1 MADEQIEM
9 LLAKLAESEVGSEQ
23 KEVREAITSFLARKK
38 ERATPQ
44 KLIQMLTL
52 LNKDH
57 VFQKG
62 QLVRWK
68 KGLKDRRIPREDE
81 PAIVVRVLTRSYL
94 MNKKSRAPRI
104 SKILLMLF
112 WESFMRASF
121 LCTTIIVTN
130 LSHTNKLS
138 HL

>member
-81 PAIVVRVLTRSYL
+81 PAIVVRVLDEVIFDEQKESGSPYFKDPLDVVLGVIHEGQFL
-94 MNKKSRAPRI
+94 MYHYN
-104 SKILLMLF
+104 
-112 WESFMRASF
+112 
-121 LCTTIIVTN
+121 
-130 LSHTNKLS
+130 SHKFEPYE
-138 HL
+138 